1 MQLNWITD
9 PGHGWLVVPISEL
22 RELNI
27 IDKISSYSYHNDGT
41 AYLEEDCDAAIYL
54 EAVIEQ
60 RGVSPTD
67 FESYTTHFT
76 TNAPCRSYS
85 RF

>member
-1 MQLNWITD
+1 MVD
-9 PGHGWLVVPISEL
+9 PGHGWLIVDMDEL
-22 RELNI
+22 TKLGI
-27 IDKISSYSYHNDGT
+27 KDKISSYSYHKDGT
-41 AYLEEDCDAAIYL
+41 AYLEEDCDAAIYI

-67 FESYTTHFT
+67 FESYTAHFG